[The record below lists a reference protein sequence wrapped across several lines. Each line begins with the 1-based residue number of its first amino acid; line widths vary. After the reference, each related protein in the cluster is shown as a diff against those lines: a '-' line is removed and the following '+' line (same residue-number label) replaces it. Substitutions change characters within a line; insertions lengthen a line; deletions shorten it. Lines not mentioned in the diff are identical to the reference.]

1 MSEQE
6 QRYLLGI
13 VAYNMVRSFKTLEL
27 STRDVYSYLCEIR
40 GIAP

>member
-13 VAYNMVRSFKTLEL
+13 VAYNHSRDHGG
-27 STRDVYSYLCEIR
+27 STQVWYNWLCFYN
-40 GIAP
+40 GVAP